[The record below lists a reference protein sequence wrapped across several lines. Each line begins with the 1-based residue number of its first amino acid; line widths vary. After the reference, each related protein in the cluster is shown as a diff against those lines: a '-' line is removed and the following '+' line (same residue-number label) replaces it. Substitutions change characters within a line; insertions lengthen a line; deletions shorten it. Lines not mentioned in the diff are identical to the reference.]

1 MNILGIDGYFLGSI
15 SLGLTIYFYEAMGDR
30 LDVVATTIDVLV
42 VNVTIVYAMVVGAK
56 VVGAMVVGA
65 VVVGVMVATAMVAAT
80 TMNATRGVER
90 GGLVWVKWVK

>member
-42 VNVTIVYAMVVGAK
+42 VNVTIVYAMVVG
-56 VVGAMVVGA
+56 
-65 VVVGVMVATAMVAAT
+65 VMVSTT
-80 TMNATRGVER
+80 TMNATRGGREGRTSVGKMSEMKMYVWNGKD
-90 GGLVWVKWVK
+90 GGVGW